1 MENLKEKE
9 KGEKMMINRLNKKLI
24 IIMLFIMSFTV
35 LFPKEANAATY
46 NTKTSLYN
54 AGKNAVGK
62 TVRIYRSGTNANDAF
77 EQDHPSSQVYC
88 VQHNVTTIKKKYYDY
103 TVKNY
108 IKISGNV
115 ATNSAGKSVTN
126 NRNLALAYLI
136 DQEDLRKGY
145 AGSGDDEIR
154 NLAIKHYLST
164 GGWMSTVGNALGV
177 SNNDVNYYNVN
188 NADRS
193 SSRKQKVID
202 FVNRAV
208 KYSQTYANS
217 QKKTTI
223 NVEMWLCVKSNAR
236 QNLLLVKSSNVV
248 ETPKGELTI
257 NKVDINTNQA
267 LVAGFKIQT
276 SAGKW
281 LSGSNGSYKYNNTF
295 AKAQTYNSSVT
306 LKGLKYDTYKIY
318 EVKAPSGY
326 DLADQAGYD
335 KTNKWVYFG
344 TAKINA
350 SSTKVTKKYTNVQKM
365 SLKGYVW
372 IDTQATKD
380 GAFNSL
386 YDSSREARVSGVT
399 VKLINKS
406 TKKSIAEVKTNA
418 NGEYTFN
425 KLLTQSQ
432 LKDYYVEFNYK
443 GVKIGMKDAAGKDY
457 QEDISKYI
465 PVAFNAS
472 ATNGSK
478 AIMNSVAEKD
488 SDLAGIATTYAGTNA
503 SEINKYGLERCGTLT
518 NGMLSNINLGIKK
531 IPNADYNLQES
542 LEFVRITIKGYTYT
556 YNYGNAGKANYIA
569 APSVNWQKA
578 ETISG
583 YTANIY
589 PSDIVYKSE
598 NSKENLKVNVG
609 YRIDIKNTTAIGTG
623 SATNNYK
630 ELYNEKALHISS
642 LTNTFDTNRYTLN
655 DSNWKAEGNVA
666 KYQKNI
672 EAIGADKTGTVK
684 INFTVNRKAI
694 EDILEHPYGIIEKYP
709 TTANTIGYHEYT
721 RNDYSWKNNILKNQT
736 HRTKDDSNEASA
748 PYLIFKLGQERIIKG
763 RVFEDKVVTTN
774 GEKLGNGVYDNNEKA
789 VSGVKVELLDIEG
802 NITNINTLS
811 MEDISKLSAS
821 TLYRVKDAGTNNKK
835 SIMST
840 AMTTTGDNGEYEFR
854 GIVPGKYFLRFTYGN
869 GKQEITDLDGN
880 KVEKEWNSKID
891 GKEINIRDYKST
903 IIANEARDLIKG
915 ALTSEEQL
923 EWYKKLGN
931 NSNYSTALD
940 NLPTRIG
947 VNNDNTI
954 QNMMAG
960 TAKLSI
966 TVENDVNKEA
976 SVKGINKVTDNTES
990 ISNGDT
996 SADVKV
1002 EYLNETTTLNVFNGL
1017 NLGIIEMP
1025 KQEAKLEKIIT
1036 NMKLSNAQNNLGF
1049 NGNPET
1055 DSLAG
1060 VSDLD
1065 NAKNGGSTYVR
1076 AELQDEMISGS
1087 TLELTY
1093 AIKVT
1098 NISDVNYY
1106 NDNYYYFGEA
1116 DSNKEVTLVANEL
1129 VDYLDNTLQLNK
1141 EASPGFEVVT
1151 DSNLAQNE
1159 DLANKTMIKL
1169 SNWNKKLYT
1178 EKNTARDNKN
1188 VKTSDVATLVA
1199 HRILSTQDEDM
1210 NFVNQVKLSNATNG
1224 TDDRDQN
1231 KDDIKQVEKI
1241 KTMVPSDEM
1250 AQARATITPP
1260 TGADR
1265 QTIIMYIVAG
1275 TLALAMLSTG
1285 VVVIKKYM
1293 GK

>member
-188 NADRS
+188 NSDRS

-406 TKKSIAEVKTNA
+406 TKKSIAEAKTNA

-531 IPNADYNLQES
+531 IPNADYRLEENLAYVQ
-542 LEFVRITIKGYTYT
+542 ITMKGYTYT
-556 YNYGNAGKANYIA
+556 YNYGGQGDRSRIA
-569 APSVNWQKA
+569 APQVNWQKVG
-578 ETISG
+578 TISG

-589 PSDIVYKSE
+589 PSDIAYDVK
-598 NSKENLKVNVG
+598 NSTEELKVNVA
-609 YRIDIKNTTAIGTG
+609 YRIDIINTTTTGTG
-623 SATNNYK
+623 SVANNYN
-630 ELYNEKALHISS
+630 ELYKEKALHISK
-642 LTNTFDTNRYTLN
+642 LTDKFDTKRYKLN
-655 DSNWKAEGNVA
+655 DSNWTEKDGTATIND
-666 KYQKNI
+666 KYLKDIKDNGI
-672 EAIGADKTGTVK
+672 ASSKTATKFIKFSVNHDAIL
-684 INFTVNRKAI
+684 
-694 EDILEHPYGIIEKYP
+694 DILNHPNGIIEEYP
-709 TTANTIGYHEYT
+709 TKAQATGFHKYT
-721 RNDYSWKNNILKNQT
+721 RKDYSWQNNISKDQT
-736 HRTKDDSNEASA
+736 HKTSNDTRNADA
-748 PYLIFKLGQERIIKG
+748 PYLIFKLGEERVLSGK
-763 RVFEDKVVTTN
+763 VFEDKVVTTD
-774 GEKLGNGVYDNNEKA
+774 GQKLGNGVYDNNENIVKN
-789 VSGVKVELLDIEG
+789 VKVELLDVNGDITDITKLPVSNLYGAQSQDNKEERTAISNKAEVLTDANG
-802 NITNINTLS
+802 NYTL
-811 MEDISKLSAS
+811 
-821 TLYRVKDAGTNNKK
+821 
-835 SIMST
+835 
-840 AMTTTGDNGEYEFR
+840 R
-854 GIVPGKYFLRFTYGN
+854 GIVPGQYFIRFTYG
-869 GKQEITDLDGN
+869 DGTQ
-880 KVEKEWNSKID
+880 KIYD
-891 GKEINIRDYKST
+891 INGKEIGTLTGKDYKST
-903 IIANEARDLIKG
+903 IVTNEAAKA
-915 ALTSEEQL
+915 ALKDGKDI
-923 EWYKKLGN
+923 EWYKKLN
-931 NSNYSTALD
+931 NQNASVGLD
-940 NLPTRIG
+940 NLATRVG
-947 VNNDNTI
+947 VNNGTT
-954 QNMMAG
+954 QNIMAG
-960 TAKLSI
+960 TARLSI
-966 TVENDVNKEA
+966 SIENTPTNTTDIVVSENGEQAKLA
-976 SVKGINKVTDNTES
+976 SN
-990 ISNGDT
+990 
-996 SADVKV
+996 A
-1002 EYLNETTTLNVFNGL
+1002 FNGL

>member
-386 YDSSREARVSGVT
+386 YDSSREARVAGVT

-531 IPNADYNLQES
+531 IPNADYRLEENLAYVQ
-542 LEFVRITIKGYTYT
+542 ITMKGYTYT
-556 YNYGNAGKANYIA
+556 YNYGGQGDRSRIA
-569 APSVNWQKA
+569 APQVNWQKVG
-578 ETISG
+578 TISG

-589 PSDIVYKSE
+589 PSDIAYDVK
-598 NSKENLKVNVG
+598 NSTEELKVNVA
-609 YRIDIKNTTAIGTG
+609 YRIDITNTTTTGTG
-623 SATNNYK
+623 SVANNYN
-630 ELYNEKALHISS
+630 ELYKEKALHISK
-642 LTNTFDTNRYTLN
+642 LTDKFDTKRYKLN
-655 DSNWKAEGNVA
+655 DSNWTEKDGTATIND
-666 KYQKNI
+666 KYLKDIKDNGI
-672 EAIGADKTGTVK
+672 ASSKTATKFIKFSVNHDAIL
-684 INFTVNRKAI
+684 
-694 EDILEHPYGIIEKYP
+694 DILNHPNGIIEEYP
-709 TTANTIGYHEYT
+709 TKAQATGFHKYT
-721 RNDYSWKNNILKNQT
+721 RKDYSWQNNISKDQT
-736 HRTKDDSNEASA
+736 HKTSNDTRNADA
-748 PYLIFKLGQERIIKG
+748 PYLIFKLGEERVLSGK
-763 RVFEDKVVTTN
+763 VFEDKVVTTD
-774 GEKLGNGVYDNNEKA
+774 GQKLGNGVYDNNENIVKD
-789 VSGVKVELLDIEG
+789 VKVELLDVNGDITDITKLPVSNLYGAQSQDGKEERTAISNKAEVLTDANG
-802 NITNINTLS
+802 NYTL
-811 MEDISKLSAS
+811 
-821 TLYRVKDAGTNNKK
+821 
-835 SIMST
+835 
-840 AMTTTGDNGEYEFR
+840 R
-854 GIVPGKYFLRFTYGN
+854 GIVPGQYFIRFTYG
-869 GKQEITDLDGN
+869 DGTQ
-880 KVEKEWNSKID
+880 KIYD
-891 GKEINIRDYKST
+891 INGKEIGTLTGKDYKST
-903 IIANEARDLIKG
+903 IVTNEAAKA
-915 ALTSEEQL
+915 ALKDGKDI
-923 EWYKKLGN
+923 EWYKKLN
-931 NSNYSTALD
+931 NQNASVGLD
-940 NLPTRIG
+940 NLATRVG
-947 VNNDNTI
+947 VNNGTT
-954 QNMMAG
+954 QNIMAG
-960 TAKLSI
+960 TARLSI
-966 TVENDVNKEA
+966 SIENTPTNTTDIVVSENGEQAKLA
-976 SVKGINKVTDNTES
+976 S
-990 ISNGDT
+990 
-996 SADVKV
+996 
-1002 EYLNETTTLNVFNGL
+1002 NVFNGL

-1055 DSLAG
+1055 DSLTG

-1065 NAKNGGSTYVR
+1065 NTKNGGSTYVR

-1098 NISDVNYY
+1098 NTSDVNYY